1 MKGLFI
7 SFEGCDGCGK
17 TTALTLVKEKLHAL
31 GIDPLFTREPGGS
44 KIAEQIRNINLD
56 KNNTEEDPRTEALLY
71 AASRRQHLVEIVLP
85 ALKEGRM
92 VISDRY
98 LDSSLAYQGYARG
111 LGIEEVL
118 SINSFAIEGVYPDLT
133 FFLDLTPE
141 EGLKRVQGRARDAD
155 RLDKEASSFHH
166 NVYEGYQGSKDVE
179 DGREKSL
186 SDFEVCEGERAVRLR
201 LSFLWPKQRPFE
213 RDGSF
218 LSKVPLL

>member
-44 KIAEQIRNINLD
+44 KIAEQIRNIILD

-141 EGLKRVQGRARDAD
+141 EGLKRVQGRERDAD
-155 RLDKEASSFHH
+155 RLDKEASSFHQK
-166 NVYEGYQGSKDVE
+166 VYEGYQIVNERFKDRIVKIDASRTPDE
-179 DGREKSL
+179 IALEIVSIIVKRL
-186 SDFEVCEGERAVRLR
+186 ER
-201 LSFLWPKQRPFE
+201 
-213 RDGSF
+213 
-218 LSKVPLL
+218 